1 MVKRYWSL
9 LFCLFS
15 LGLFAENPLGMPEYS
30 QILEVSFNTV
40 EEAQKAE
47 LEKTENRDK
56 TGSRLCASHFLQ
68 GYLSRIIGAVSR
80 GIRIF
85 SGAVE
90 TRGKSGAPTR
100 NRISSWT

>member
-47 LEKTENRDK
+47 LEKLELPDGRKIAFSTRWDDTNNRHLK
-56 TGSRLCASHFLQ
+56 WRRLVAARAGKGRFFGLN
-68 GYLSRIIGAVSR
+68 LRI
-80 GIRIF
+80 
-85 SGAVE
+85 
-90 TRGKSGAPTR
+90 KSGVQPLPR
-100 NRISSWT
+100 GF